1 MHTLT
6 AIAVI
11 VLLLLLELG
20 FMLALFAPGGLR
32 GLVRVWRFPLA
43 TLIILSLYAL
53 GTAMA
58 NQTTTRPTTARDPK
72 TANRNVAAER
82 ASIPTVYVA
91 TSAVRDLPI
100 YDHPGGTAEHGL
112 ASPNSFGFPLT
123 LLVKRVASG
132 WLDVYLPT
140 RPNGSTGWVRL
151 SEVKLRRDPYAVIV
165 NLTAKRIT
173 VLNGTRAIVQA
184 PVGVGRA
191 LTPTPSG
198 IYFVTDILKQP
209 DPTGIYG
216 PYAIGLS
223 AHSTVFNEFDGGD
236 GQVGLHG
243 TDFPEGI
250 GTNVSHGCVR
260 MANTNIVKL
269 ANTLPLGTPVI
280 LTRRSI

>member
-1 MHTLT
+1 VHTLT

-20 FMLALFAPGGLR
+20 FMLALFAPEGLR
-32 GLVRVWRFPLA
+32 SLVRVWRFPLA

-58 NQTTTRPTTARDPK
+58 NQTPTPAARNSNALAASRD
-72 TANRNVAAER
+72 VAAQR

-91 TSAVRDLPI
+91 TSAVSDLSI
-100 YDHPGGTAEHGL
+100 YDHPDGSAEQTL

-123 LLVKRVASG
+123 LLVKRVGSG

-151 SEVKLRRDPYAVIV
+151 SDVKLRRDPYAVIV

-173 VLNGTRAIVQA
+173 VLNGSRAIVQA

-209 DPTGIYG
+209 DPSGVYG

-223 AHSTVFNEFDGGD
+223 AHSTVLNEFDGGD

-260 MANTNIVKL
+260 MANTNIVTL